1 MCEVILNG
9 GNKDVLTRMTIG
21 VIVKGN
27 KISQIPKEQMLS
39 VEEITKVLL
48 EGSAAFKLE
57 TIL

>member
-27 KISQIPKEQMLS
+27 KISQIPKE
-39 VEEITKVLL
+39 LL
-48 EGSAAFKLE
+48 EGSAAYSRPYIKWMSYH
-57 TIL
+57 